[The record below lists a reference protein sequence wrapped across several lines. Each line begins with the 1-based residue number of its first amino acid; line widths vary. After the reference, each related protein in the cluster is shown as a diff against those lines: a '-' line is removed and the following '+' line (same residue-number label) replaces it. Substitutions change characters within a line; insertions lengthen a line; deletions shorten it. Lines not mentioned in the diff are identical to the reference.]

1 MSEGAASEV
10 VSADAARFGSRLA
23 GLHLPP
29 SQRRVVRYIVANPQD
44 AALLTSTALA
54 ERIGVSQA
62 TVTRVAV
69 ALGFAGFAELRAE
82 LRRVLY
88 DAPPV
93 SGVQPAVQAAIGHLQ
108 TLQSML
114 DDPAPLDHAVELLA
128 SSRPLPIVALRISAP
143 LGLHFTYRLT
153 RCHPDVRPI
162 DRGDSVG
169 ADRLAT
175 AVHDGATALLC
186 VNLPRHAAETIG
198 LLHSARKHG
207 LRIVM
212 LTDSAM
218 APGADLAD
226 VVFAVPVGTRLIFD
240 SHAAPTVLASILV
253 DGIAD
258 ALGRTGQEKL
268 EALEEMATEW
278 GAFLDA

>member
-1 MSEGAASEV
+1 MSEVATGGV
-10 VSADAARFGSRLA
+10 VSTDAARFGSRLA

-44 AALLTSTALA
+44 AALLTSTVLA

-69 ALGFAGFAELRAE
+69 SLGFSGFAELRTE

-88 DAPPV
+88 DTPPV
-93 SGVQPAVQAAIGHLQ
+93 TGVQPAVQAAIEHLE
-108 TLQSML
+108 TLRSML
-114 DDPAPLDHAVELLA
+114 DDPEPLDRAVDLLSA
-128 SSRPLPIVALRISAP
+128 SRPLPILGLRISAP
-143 LGLHFTYRLT
+143 LGLHVAYRLT
-153 RCHPDVRPI
+153 RCHPDVRQI

-169 ADRLAT
+169 ADRVAT

-186 VNLPRHAAETIG
+186 INLPRHAAETVS
-198 LLHSARKHG
+198 LLRCARGHG
-207 LRIVM
+207 LAIVM
-212 LTDSAM
+212 LTDDAM

-226 VVFAVPVGTRLIFD
+226 VVFAVPIGTRLIFD

-258 ALGRTGQEKL
+258 ALGRLGQDKL
-268 EALEEMATEW
+268 ETLEDMATEW
-278 GAFLDA
+278 GTFLDD